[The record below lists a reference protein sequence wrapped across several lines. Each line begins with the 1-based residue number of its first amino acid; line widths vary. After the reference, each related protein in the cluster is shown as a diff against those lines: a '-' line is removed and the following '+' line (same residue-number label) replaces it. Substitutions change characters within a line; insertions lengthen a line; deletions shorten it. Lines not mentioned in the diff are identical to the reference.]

1 MRRRWFHRSCL
12 LALLGLAVGVFAE
25 PAEVR
30 EPDEVDPS
38 TQPDEIRRGMRMGDP
53 PQERY
58 RRYWESLGRRIE
70 PTLQGDWA
78 RFDQYLEF
86 FQREI
91 VRDQRLFSF
100 AADLSVD
107 EAGGRVVRVRAEY
120 REQAEAFA
128 RLLDVLGLTAHH
140 DVRLIPEPGSGAGGG
155 LGMVRAADADAPRRG
170 FLRAQPDAK
179 SEAVNEA
186 LPGEP
191 VWLLSTDNATN
202 ARWLLCHS
210 TDGYLGWIAA
220 EAVERIE
227 PDRFNAA
234 VNARPASHAARVDAA
249 IADAERR
256 LGRPY
261 VWGGRGEEG
270 VDCSGLVQQ
279 AFASQGVH
287 LPRDAEQQA
296 LVGRLVATRWH
307 REPMRRGDV
316 MFFLGRRGFV
326 AHTAIYLGDG
336 KLIESADGKVRVS
349 DFHPGLPRWENF
361 CFAKRVLE

>member
-1 MRRRWFHRSCL
+1 MLQRLIWLSCL
-12 LALLGLAVGVFAE
+12 LALLGLGVVARAE
-25 PAEVR
+25 PAEAP
-30 EPDEVDPS
+30 EPDEGDPT

-53 PQERY
+53 PEVRY
-58 RRYWESLGRRIE
+58 HRYWETLARRIE
-70 PTLQGDWA
+70 PELHGDWA
-78 RFDQYLEF
+78 KFDQYLDF
-86 FQREI
+86 FRREI
-91 VRDQRLFSF
+91 VRDGRLFHFS
-100 AADLSVD
+100 AEWSTD
-107 EAGGRVVRVRAEY
+107 EAGGRVVRGTAEY

-128 RLLDVLGLTAHH
+128 RLLGVLGLTAHH
-140 DVRLIPEPGSGAGGG
+140 DVRIVPQGDAAGG
-155 LGMVRAADADAPRRG
+155 LGLVRPSDPDAPRRG
-170 FLRAQPDAK
+170 FLRARPDAK

-191 VWLLSTDNATN
+191 VWLLEADNA
-202 ARWLLCHS
+202 ADPRWLLCHS
-210 TDGYLGWIAA
+210 ADGYVGWIVAD
-220 EAVERIE
+220 AVERV
-227 PDRFNAA
+227 DAARFNAA
-234 VNARPASHAARVDAA
+234 VNARPPSHAGRIDAA

-316 MFFLGRRGFV
+316 MFFLGRRGFI